1 MHGYIKRTLTEH
13 LLKSINHFP
22 VTAILG
28 PRQCGKST
36 LAKKLSNNFKDFL
49 YLDLESIRDINKLND
64 PEFFFEINN
73 EKIIFLDEI
82 QKKPDLFSVMRSIV
96 DRYNRKIKII
106 ILGSASPA
114 MIKQSSESLAG
125 RIAYH
130 YLTPF
135 TITELNNT
143 KNYSIE
149 NHWLKGGF
157 PESYLADDDS
167 ISLQWRN
174 NFILTF
180 LERDIP
186 QLGFNLSS
194 IVIRRFLTMCAHSS
208 AQLLNRSKLGESL
221 DLSHNTIR
229 RYIEIFE
236 NTFILRTLMPY
247 FTNIKKRMVKS
258 PKIYFRDT
266 GLLHSLLGITDF
278 NDLLGHPIYG
288 QSWESFAIE
297 MILSELKDWTG
308 YYYRTSHGTEID
320 LILEK
325 GIKKIA
331 IEFKSST
338 SPSVSKG
345 FYIALEDLK
354 IDKGWVIC
362 PINEWYPLNNNI
374 AVSGI
379 NEFINFIN
387 K

>member
-143 KNYSIE
+143 KNYSIK

-208 AQLLNRSKLGESL
+208 AQLLNRSKLGE
-221 DLSHNTIR
+221 
-229 RYIEIFE
+229 
-236 NTFILRTLMPY
+236 
-247 FTNIKKRMVKS
+247 
-258 PKIYFRDT
+258 
-266 GLLHSLLGITDF
+266 
-278 NDLLGHPIYG
+278 
-288 QSWESFAIE
+288 
-297 MILSELKDWTG
+297 
-308 YYYRTSHGTEID
+308 
-320 LILEK
+320 
-325 GIKKIA
+325 
-331 IEFKSST
+331 
-338 SPSVSKG
+338 
-345 FYIALEDLK
+345 
-354 IDKGWVIC
+354 
-362 PINEWYPLNNNI
+362 
-374 AVSGI
+374 
-379 NEFINFIN
+379 
-387 K
+387 